1 MLTFT
6 PTMTQNAQT
15 PAQLAEQEL
24 AKTDNS
30 KPSDMM
36 PVSKAKEEWEMLQRQ
51 AIAYSKSTLVPKSY
65 QGPNGVS
72 DCIIALDMAAR
83 MGANPLM
90 VMQHLYVVQGRPA
103 WSATFLVSCINQCG
117 RYDSLQ
123 YEERGKVEDITS
135 YAVRAFAHEKSSG
148 KRLDGT
154 WITWDMVTGEKWL
167 DKPGSKWKTMPEQM
181 FKYRAAAFWQRVYA
195 PEIGMGF
202 ATVEEA
208 HDIATEQP
216 KAATMTVSLSKAQ
229 LAQYVQEVKAGADA
243 DEVIE
248 SLESRLGMPL
258 PAYQKKQIKD
268 AGHEVA

>member
-6 PTMTQNAQT
+6 PIMTQTPQT
-15 PAQLAEQEL
+15 PAQVADQEL
-24 AKTDNS
+24 AKTDSNRTLDMVPMS
-30 KPSDMM
+30 K
-36 PVSKAKEEWEMLQRQ
+36 VKEEWEMLQRQ

-65 QGPNGVS
+65 QGASGVS

-90 VMQHLYVVQGRPA
+90 VMQNLYVVQGRPA

-123 YEERGKVEDITS
+123 YEEKGDIGEDG

-148 KRLDGT
+148 KRLNGT
-154 WITWDMVTGEKWL
+154 WITWAMVRDEKWL

-181 FKYRAAAFWQRVYA
+181 FKYRAAAFWQRIYA

-208 HDIATEQP
+208 HDIGTDQP
-216 KAATMTVSLSKAQ
+216 KAASMTVSLSKQQ
-229 LAQYVQEVKAGADA
+229 LAQYVQEVKSGADA
-243 DEVIE
+243 DEIIE
-248 SLESRLGMPL
+248 GLEQRLGAPL
-258 PAYQKKQIKD
+258 PAYQKKQIKE
-268 AGHEVA
+268 AGQEG